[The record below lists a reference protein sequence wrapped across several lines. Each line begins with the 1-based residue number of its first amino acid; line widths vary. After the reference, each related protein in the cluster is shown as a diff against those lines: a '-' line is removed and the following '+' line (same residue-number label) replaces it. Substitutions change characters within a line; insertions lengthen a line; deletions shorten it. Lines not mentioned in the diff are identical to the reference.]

1 MTTAYIALG
10 SNLGER
16 AAHLRGALAALQ
28 RDGEVR
34 VVAQSAV
41 YETAP
46 VGGPAQP
53 DYLNMVVA
61 VETELGADPLL
72 ERCLAVEA
80 EHGRVRRERWG
91 PRTLDLDLLCYGE
104 IARATERLTLPHPR
118 MAERA
123 FVLVPLAEVAP
134 ALKIG
139 DVTVA
144 ELATRSNRA
153 GLHRLGPLADVGEG
167 RASRPRRA
175 ESDAAHP
182 FSLRKNLREG
192 PPRLGG

>member
-1 MTTAYIALG
+1 MTTAYIGLG

-28 RDGEVR
+28 RDGAVR
-34 VVAQSAV
+34 VLAQSAV

-61 VETELGADPLL
+61 VETELGAEALL

-80 EHGRVRRERWG
+80 ERGRVRRERWG
-91 PRTLDLDLLCYGE
+91 PRTLDLDLLSYGDV
-104 IARATERLTLPHPR
+104 ALATERLTLPHPR

-123 FVLVPLAEVAP
+123 FVLVPLAEVASE
-134 ALKIG
+134 LKIG
-139 DVTVA
+139 DGTVG
-144 ELATRSNRA
+144 ELAARCERSGQWRI
-153 GLHRLGPLADVGEG
+153 GPLAEVGEG
-167 RASRPRRA
+167 GASRSRQA
-175 ESDAAHP
+175 EADAAH
-182 FSLRKNLREG
+182 LED
-192 PPRLGG
+192 PPRRGG

>member
-16 AAHLRGALAALQ
+16 AALLRGALAALQ
-28 RDGEVR
+28 RGGDVC
-34 VVAQSAV
+34 VAAESAV
-41 YETAP
+41 YETSP
-46 VGGPAQP
+46 VGGPPQP

-61 VETELGADPLL
+61 VETSLGSEALL

-91 PRTLDLDLLCYGE
+91 ARTLDLDLLSFGAE
-104 IARATERLTLPHPR
+104 TLRTERLTLPHPR

-134 ALKIG
+134 ELKIG
-139 DVTVA
+139 DTTA
-144 ELATRSNRA
+144 GELAARCDRS
-153 GLHRLGPLADVGEG
+153 GLRRIGPLAECGG
-167 RASRPRRA
+167 R
-175 ESDAAHP
+175 
-182 FSLRKNLREG
+182 G
-192 PPRLGG
+192 

>member
-1 MTTAYIALG
+1 VTTAYIALG

-16 AAHLRGALAALQ
+16 AALLRGALAAL
-28 RDGEVR
+28 RCAGDVR
-34 VVAQSAV
+34 VVAESAV
-41 YETAP
+41 YETSP

-61 VETELGADPLL
+61 VETSLGPKALL

-91 PRTLDLDLLCYGE
+91 ARTLDLDLLSYGAE
-104 IARATERLTLPHPR
+104 TRQTEQLTLPHPR

-134 ALKIG
+134 ELKIG
-139 DVTVA
+139 DTTA
-144 ELATRSNRA
+144 GALAARCDGG
-153 GLHRLGPLADVGEG
+153 GLRRIGPLAECGG
-167 RASRPRRA
+167 R
-175 ESDAAHP
+175 
-182 FSLRKNLREG
+182 G
-192 PPRLGG
+192 

>member
-16 AAHLRGALAALQ
+16 AALLRGALAALQ
-28 RDGEVR
+28 RDGDVR
-34 VVAQSAV
+34 VVAESAV
-41 YETAP
+41 YETSP

-61 VETELGADPLL
+61 VETSLGPEALL

-91 PRTLDLDLLCYGE
+91 ARTLDLDLLSYG
-104 IARATERLTLPHPR
+104 AVTLQTERLTLPHPR
-118 MAERA
+118 LAERA

-134 ALKIG
+134 ELTVGDATAGALAARCDRGGLRRIG
-139 DVTVA
+139 ALA
-144 ELATRSNRA
+144 E
-153 GLHRLGPLADVGEG
+153 
-167 RASRPRRA
+167 
-175 ESDAAHP
+175 
-182 FSLRKNLREG
+182 
-192 PPRLGG
+192 

>member
-10 SNLGER
+10 SNLGDR
-16 AAHLRGALAALQ
+16 AALLRGALAALQ
-28 RDGEVR
+28 RGDEVR
-34 VVAQSAV
+34 VMAESAV

-61 VETELGADPLL
+61 VKTSLSPEALL
-72 ERCLAVEA
+72 ERCLAIEA

-91 PRTLDLDLLCYGE
+91 ARTLDLDLLSYD
-104 IARATERLTLPHPR
+104 AATLRTERLTLPHPR

-134 ALKIG
+134 ELKIG
-139 DVTVA
+139 DATA
-144 ELATRSNRA
+144 DELAARIDRS
-153 GLHRLGPLADVGEG
+153 GLRLLGPLAEYGPDG
-167 RASRPRRA
+167 R
-175 ESDAAHP
+175 
-182 FSLRKNLREG
+182 
-192 PPRLGG
+192 